1 MMKNKWIAALT
12 ACCIGAGALLS
23 SSLLCTAENNQSTHV
38 GDNTYTLSVVPER
51 TSVSAEEVAEGNVT
65 VHTKVYI
72 KGNSDGI
79 FTSAFLRC
87 KTDSNQLYFRN
98 LTTPNTKTE
107 TEQTYTYSGGTFST
121 KFLPYCFGKVSA
133 SGKYSTN
140 CFLPSAADIANEPK
154 FGADLYSD
162 GKGGVYFTITYYT
175 GYEKNE
181 DGSYKL
187 DSNGRYIRT
196 GKTTETKYCDVTV
209 DKDGTGHYSFDYLDQ
224 TYFNQL
230 TCNATIPHFE
240 ANLPEGTK
248 IPGTNDT
255 LSWYAGDISNGANFL
270 GESDEFPYME
280 MDLVIQQGTSN
291 GVYTISFDDSYCKL
305 NKVAKEYYNLDYEPA
320 QITVGEPTVTVTEA
334 TLPSFLCY
342 ASSDLTPISPADFYA
357 DQADT
362 KIMATLSYADGTT
375 ETKDITDVVRGDG
388 STASALYAQQ
398 SDPYCSVEVPL
409 FYGSQPLIDADG
421 NAITQKILIGKKGD
435 VNFDGDVGLE
445 DATLTLT
452 YYSEHATN
460 NTFWF
465 YDDIAKEPELETLAY
480 FLADIDTGS
489 QNYGAD
495 GGVIELSDATQILTY
510 YSERAVGNQPYWD
523 DLLK

>member
-23 SSLLCTAENNQSTHV
+23 SSLLCTAADNQDTYV
-38 GDNTYTLSVVPER
+38 GDDNTYTLSVVPEQ
-51 TSVSAEEVAEGNVT
+51 TKVSAVDGDAI

-79 FTSAFLRC
+79 FTSAFVRC

-187 DSNGRYIRT
+187 DSNGRYIRI

-209 DKDGTGHYSFDYLDQ
+209 DKDGTGHYSFEYLDQ

-240 ANLPEGTK
+240 ANLPKGTK

-255 LSWYAGDISNGANFL
+255 LSWYAGDISNGASFL

-280 MDLVIQQGTSN
+280 MDLVIQQGTPG

-305 NKVAKEYYNLDYEPA
+305 NKVGKEYYNLNYESA
-320 QITVGEPTVTVTEA
+320 QITVEEPTVTAVTEV
-334 TLPSFLCY
+334 TLPDLLYY
-342 ASSDLTPISPADFYA
+342 ASTDLNPIRPADFYA
-357 DQADT
+357 DQADA

-375 ETKDITDVVRGDG
+375 ETKNIADVICKNS
-388 STASALYAQQ
+388 STASALYAAQ
-398 SDPYCSVEVPL
+398 SDPYCSVEIPL
-409 FYGSQPLIDADG
+409 SYGSQPLVDADG
-421 NAITQKILIGKKGD
+421 NAITQKIMIGKKGD

-445 DATLTLT
+445 DATLALT

-480 FLADIDTGS
+480 FLTDIDTGS
-489 QNYGAD
+489 RNYGAD
-495 GGVIELSDATQILTY
+495 GGTIDLSDATLILTY
-510 YSERAVGNQPYWD
+510 YSERAVGNDPSWD